1 MRVLCTLAVV
11 ITGAALIAGVPLR
24 DALACDDDRYPC
36 PVRAQAQETADAP
49 AQPAPSAQPKKKVS
63 QPRANEKTN
72 AKREREVARA
82 TARTKVTKP
91 AGQEQAADPISQKAT
106 EAAPAAVVSS
116 GADQSFN
123 NETRGENLLATAG
136 TAWPVFPNTEGAGG
150 TPAATSVNP
159 GEAAPN
165 AAQLIG
171 ANEANELDRATA
183 ATGESSWV
191 TYLLLILGA
200 ALAVAVAMWFFS
212 EVRFLFARRAA
223 NPH

>member
-1 MRVLCTLAVV
+1 MRALRTLAVV
-11 ITGAALIAGVPLR
+11 ITGVGLVAGVALR
-24 DALACDDDRYPC
+24 DAQACDDDRYPC
-36 PVRAQAQETADAP
+36 PVRAQAAQETAP
-49 AQPAPSAQPKKKVS
+49 AQPAASSQQKKKVS

-72 AKREREVARA
+72 ANREREVPRA
-82 TARTKVTKP
+82 TARTKVSKP
-91 AGQEQAADPISQKAT
+91 AGQERPADAISQKAT

-123 NETRGENLLATAG
+123 NETRGENVLATAG
-136 TAWPVFPNTEGAGG
+136 TAWAVFPNTEGAGG
-150 TPAATSVNP
+150 TPAATSVSA

-165 AAQLIG
+165 AAQSIA

-183 ATGESSWV
+183 ATGESSWI

-200 ALAVAVAMWFFS
+200 ALAVAMWFFS